1 MVSGMEE
8 DLKSI
13 SSQPPFVKT
22 GPPFRFKCTN
32 IAHHCTSLHHLYP
45 SLSISK
51 WFHASTILDTPRLD
65 RVQELEVRLLQS
77 RNQDIEAE
85 VRAADHG
92 PRGAVGPRDSGCSWV
107 HRAQSLL
114 LFTSFHIFSLFRSV
128 PICSGSIWC
137 HLRSR
142 WRAQWIASKLAAA
155 ALLDTMHYHHCDEF
169 CIACHRL

>member
-32 IAHHCTSLHHLYP
+32 IAHHCTISIHLYP
-45 SLSISK
+45 SQNDSM
-51 WFHASTILDTPRLD
+51 PRQSWTHLD

-85 VRAADHG
+85 VLAPDHG
-92 PRGAVGPRDSGCSWV
+92 PRAPWSGWSGSPSTEK
-107 HRAQSLL
+107 RQSLL
-114 LFTSFHIFSLFRSV
+114 FTV

-142 WRAQWIASKLAAA
+142 CWRAQWIASKLGAAT
-155 ALLDTMHYHHCDEF
+155 LLESMHYHHCDEF